1 MSNRVKG
8 IIAILV
14 ASLGFAFMSIFV
26 KLAGD
31 LPTVQKV
38 IFRNLIS
45 LIVAFGMV
53 TVNKESYFGAK
64 ENRKMLLLRS
74 ALGTIGMLLFF
85 YSISNLVAADAN
97 ALNKLSSFFLIG
109 FSFIFLKEKISMNQL
124 IAIIVAFVG
133 ALLIIKP
140 TFSLEILPYLTSI
153 LAAMFA
159 GAAYTVLRPLGN
171 REKYYTIVFFFST
184 FSVIV
189 LLPFVIFQYV
199 PMTGI
204 QIIYLIL
211 AGLGATAGQ
220 FGTTLAYK
228 FAPANEISIFN
239 FSNVIFVTL
248 LAIPLL
254 GEFPD
259 YLSIIGYVVIFAAS
273 FYMFKNN
280 SKVLTNDTKEVD
292 IK

>member
-1 MSNRVKG
+1 MSSRVKG
-8 IIAILV
+8 IIAILI

-45 LIVAFGMV
+45 MILAFTMV
-53 TVNKESYFGAK
+53 TINKESYFGKK
-64 ENRKMLLLRS
+64 ENRKLLLLRS

-109 FSFIFLKEKISMNQL
+109 FSFIFLKEKISLKQL
-124 IAIIVAFVG
+124 IAIIIAFIG

-140 TFSLEILPYLTSI
+140 TFSLEILPYFTSI

-159 GAAYTVLRPLGN
+159 GAAYTVLRPLGK

-184 FSVIV
+184 FSVIT
-189 LLPFVIFQYV
+189 LLPFVIVQYQ

-204 QIIYLIL
+204 QILYLIL

-280 SKVLTNDTKEVD
+280 SKVLTNDTEEVD
-292 IK
+292 IE